1 MLFLCTPSQAENNN
15 QDLNQLLIDSVSL
28 SEEIDFERIEEYLK
42 AGADP
47 NAVSSYNK
55 PVMSLFLGSQYHNKN
70 QEDIER
76 LIGLLINY
84 GAKVSKSSHALF
96 WSINSNRYFDSY
108 KLTKLLLDNGASAST
123 WDFRSIGTKLSPIEY
138 ALKDGH
144 NEIAALLVEYGA
156 SMPSQEIYIQEQ
168 FINAISE
175 YGWNF
180 DPNFEKLSRFLENG
194 AKINGQNKDGK
205 TALVTAIGSFSFL
218 KRPEF
223 YLIRT
228 IEFLLENGA
237 DPNKLSDYSFS
248 SDRVTALHS
257 LSWYSQFKNT
267 SFSERFEPVYELLI
281 LNGAHISK
289 KSEYEM
295 TPLHY
300 AAIENNAD
308 ATEYLLSNNAKVSP
322 KDKFG
327 KTPLDYA
334 ESGDVIKLLKQN
346 GATE

>member
-1 MLFLCTPSQAENNN
+1 MISP
-15 QDLNQLLIDSVSL
+15 
-28 SEEIDFERIEEYLK
+28 
-42 AGADP
+42 P
-47 NAVSSYNK
+47 NAAYPIISVHESS
-55 PVMSLFLGSQYHNKN
+55 L
-70 QEDIER
+70 DI
-76 LIGLLINY
+76 
-84 GAKVSKSSHALF
+84 S
-96 WSINSNRYFDSY
+96 
-108 KLTKLLLDNGASAST
+108 SASLAT
-123 WDFRSIGTKLSPIEY
+123 LTPI
-138 ALKDGH
+138 
-144 NEIAALLVEYGA
+144 
-156 SMPSQEIYIQEQ
+156 IQ
-168 FINAISE
+168 ATTSS
-175 YGWNF
+175 G
-180 DPNFEKLSRFLENG
+180 
-194 AKINGQNKDGK
+194 
-205 TALVTAIGSFSFL
+205 VIGSFSFL

-308 ATEYLLSNNAKVSP
+308 ATKYLLSNNAKVSP